1 MLCAKSISPEI
12 QVNLNMR
19 ASAVLVWL
27 DHSENPTL
35 ESFAPTDVQSPPN
48 PNPEAWWRLD
58 EAIKHASEVRREHK
72 KVPWIKTS
80 DAILGPEQI
89 SRAYSA
95 MRATKNF

>member
-1 MLCAKSISPEI
+1 M
-12 QVNLNMR
+12 NLNMR

-27 DHSENPTL
+27 DESENPTL
-35 ESFAPTDVQSPPN
+35 ESFGPTDVRSPPN

-58 EAIKHASEVRREHK
+58 EAINHASEALREHK

-89 SRAYSA
+89 SRAYGA
-95 MRATKNF
+95 MRATSNF